1 MRKIGIIGGMSPE
14 STAIYYLEINRLVNR
29 ARGGNTSAP
38 LILDNM
44 EFEQIV
50 QCQKNGA
57 WQQAGEILAQSAQ
70 KLQQA
75 GAQAIVLATNTMH
88 KVADSIQTAIDVP
101 FLHILDGVAQSIH
114 AQNKQCVGLLGTR
127 FTMQDVFYKQ
137 GLEQRGIRTIVPD
150 DDAQAEI
157 HRIIFEELCVE
168 KILPSSR
175 DFYLQTIEKLAE
187 QGAEAVIL
195 GCTEI
200 GLLIQQDKT
209 DLTLLDTTQI
219 HVAMAVDFILNH

>member
-14 STAIYYLEINRLVNR
+14 STAIYYLEINRLVNQ

-127 FTMQDVFYKQ
+127 FTMQDIFYKQ

-157 HRIIFEELCVE
+157 HRIIFEELCVG

>member
-14 STAIYYLEINRLVNR
+14 STAIYYIEINRLVNR

-50 QCQKNGA
+50 QCQKNGD
-57 WQQAGEILAQSAQ
+57 WQQAGEILVQSAQ

-127 FTMQDVFYKQ
+127 FTMQDIFYKQ
-137 GLEQRGIRTIVPD
+137 GLEQRGIRTIMPD

-157 HRIIFEELCVE
+157 HRIIFEELCVG

>member
-50 QCQKNGA
+50 QCQKNGD
-57 WQQAGEILAQSAQ
+57 WQQAGEILVQSAQ

-127 FTMQDVFYKQ
+127 FTMQDIFYKQ
-137 GLEQRGIRTIVPD
+137 GLEQRGIRTIMPD

-157 HRIIFEELCVE
+157 HRIIFEELCVG

>member
-50 QCQKNGA
+50 QCQKNGD

-137 GLEQRGIRTIVPD
+137 GLEQRGIRAIVPD

-157 HRIIFEELCVE
+157 HRIIFEELCVG

>member
-50 QCQKNGA
+50 QCQKNGD

-127 FTMQDVFYKQ
+127 FTMQDIFYKQ

-150 DDAQAEI
+150 DDEQAEI
-157 HRIIFEELCVE
+157 HRIIFEELCVG

>member
-50 QCQKNGA
+50 QCQKNGD

-88 KVADSIQTAIDVP
+88 KVADGIQTAIDVP

-157 HRIIFEELCVE
+157 HRIIFEELCVG